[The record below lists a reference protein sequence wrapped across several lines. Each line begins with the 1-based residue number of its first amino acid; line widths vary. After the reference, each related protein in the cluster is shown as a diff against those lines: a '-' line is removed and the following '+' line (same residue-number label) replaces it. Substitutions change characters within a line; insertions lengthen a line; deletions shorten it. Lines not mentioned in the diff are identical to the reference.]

1 MMTLCHLYKDM
12 WQKIGKIKSLGYWL
26 RLIEK
31 NDYEH
36 CHFLLLQMLHIAL
49 NNSKDKK
56 SAIVRKEDARS
67 REEIVW
73 LNLRKFIKEG
83 GFLILHNCMNLVF
96 KELTLLVPDLNDS
109 IDLGCENSLF
119 EPE

>member
-1 MMTLCHLYKDM
+1 
-12 WQKIGKIKSLGYWL
+12 
-26 RLIEK
+26 
-31 NDYEH
+31 
-36 CHFLLLQMLHIAL
+36 MLHIAL

-109 IDLGCENSLF
+109 IDLGCENGLF
-119 EPE
+119 GPEQITHKEEEIGEKVNFTTKRTHKMYF